1 MTNQQNERS
10 NNGKRIVL
18 IMLAILLIAAIAFG
32 AYTYS
37 KYVTSKEGTDSAKVA
52 KWGFEVTIDDS
63 NNGFSTM
70 YGTDGTSVAEEAAAS
85 AVVKGSSNVVAP
97 GTNGNVISF
106 TINGTAEVNAELTA
120 TLDNINDVS
129 LTLTKDITGTGSEST
144 KLTYN
149 PVKWTL
155 ASTTKSTI
163 KTGTLSEVAAAIAEI
178 SEKVKAGK
186 SFGETYTISWS
197 WAFDG
202 QSLTVTD
209 GTTINGDALD
219 TILGQIASKGDSAV
233 TVSDY
238 KVTDTAE
245 DGWTVSEY
253 SVDVGFTLSV
263 EIAQINEA
271 IEEETP

>member
-1 MTNQQNERS
+1 MTNQSNEKS
-10 NNGKRIVL
+10 KNGKRLAL
-18 IMLAILLIAAIAFG
+18 ILLALLLIAAIAFG

-37 KYVTSKEGTDSAKVA
+37 KYVTNQKGTDSATVA
-52 KWGFEVTIDDS
+52 MWGFTVDFGSEE
-63 NNGFSTM
+63 GFSTT
-70 YGTDGTSVAEEAAAS
+70 YQENGTATSDEGL
-85 AVVKGSSNVVAP
+85 AVVKGSNEVIAP
-97 GTNGNVISF
+97 GTNGTAISF
-106 TINGTAEVNAELTA
+106 KIGGTAEVNAELTA
-120 TLDNINDVS
+120 TLDDIKDVS
-129 LTLTKDITGTGSEST
+129 LTLTKDSTGTGSEPT

-238 KVTDTAE
+238 KVTDTAKA
-245 DGWTVSEY
+245 GWTVSEY